1 MAIKKIADYKDGK
14 YRSFPSESIDK
25 YKLKEKDYFLDYC
38 KSFLHLY
45 TNPRAGALVRH
56 ESSYLRML
64 EKYATGEQGATLVKE
79 KLLRKNKNGDFYGK
93 MGKVFQ
99 TYDILPEMLDV
110 IFSINAKQSYAVS
123 TLAYDD
129 ISSHTKEIQKSVV
142 KFLLD
147 RNTRVLM
154 EKLELSQ
161 EGVSLSEAE
170 LAVYTEADVDAIF
183 DSGGIQLDWEMAAK
197 AVCNNVYVDSNA
209 KKIENKCTEE
219 LLKWGF
225 TAVRSY
231 IDKSTGTP
239 KIRNV
244 DMKNLIVRDSK
255 DNEFSDMTRFAEV
268 RWISLIEL
276 KELCPSLTRDQYQ
289 EIIEGA
295 GTYEINS
302 HFANYFTEDNIS
314 GFYNGQSSLFD
325 EIQVPI
331 LDAQWLAND
340 VEHSLYFK
348 KSDRVNRSKKVRPN
362 IELSKKEVRNG
373 DYIDKKK
380 FVKRYDAIWLI
391 GSDILLEYGV
401 AKSNSYYGP
410 KGNRTPRLDLSI
422 IKTGKKSLVDR
433 CRNFV
438 EDINLLVAKLR
449 HAIATLPPAPQ
460 LIVYQHALR
469 GVNLNGKAQSAA
481 DLIRGLIEEGI
492 LVANGQ
498 DDKGNFISGNG
509 GKAVE
514 NLNLHVIEQVTTYS
528 NEIQAN
534 INRMRHVIG
543 LPEGMDGTAGNPYQ
557 GLGKTQLAAMGS
569 SNATFPVLSL
579 IGPLFSKAL
588 LNCVGAYQA
597 LATDGDIELK
607 DISVSEHAS
616 RIFKLSKNFSE
627 ADYNVKFTYAP
638 NDEDK
643 EFILNKLVELAAIH
657 KQSNGAMGIQDSEYM
672 MLYRLVKA
680 DRFEHAIRMLAR
692 FERLRKAEAE
702 IRSQKLQ
709 EQNGQIQMQSTQVS
723 EQEKRN
729 TITAK
734 AEEDRKTV
742 ILEKGLESIN
752 DSRDAMVES
761 SATGEQKT
769 VSAGVVESQKE
780 EAHNQI
786 APVLTQVMGTIEE
799 QNAVKEAQA
808 QQAMAEQEQAQQA

>member
-1 MAIKKIADYKDGK
+1 MAIKKIADYQDGK
-14 YRSFPSESIDK
+14 YRSFPSESIEK

-45 TNPRAGALVRH
+45 TNSNSRALVRY
-56 ESSYLRML
+56 ESEYLSML
-64 EKYATGEQGATLVKE
+64 ERYATGEQGAKLVKE
-79 KLLRKNKNGDFYGK
+79 KLLRKDKTTGQFYGK

-110 IFSINAKQSYAVS
+110 IFSINAKQSYSIS

-129 ISSHTKEIQKSVV
+129 ISSQTKETQKAIV
-142 KFLLD
+142 KYLLD
-147 RNTRVLM
+147 RNTRLLL
-154 EKLELSQ
+154 EKLELTQ
-161 EGVSLSEAE
+161 EGVSLSQAE
-170 LAVYTEADVDAIF
+170 QEVYSEDDVDAIF

-209 KKIENKCTEE
+209 KKIENRCTEE

-239 KIRNV
+239 KLRNV
-244 DMKNLIVRDSK
+244 DMRNLIIENSK
-255 DNEFSDMTRFAEV
+255 ENDFSDKKRFAEV

-276 KELCPSLTRDQYQ
+276 KELCPSLTYDQYE
-289 EIIEGA
+289 EIIDGA
-295 GTYEINS
+295 GTYSINS
-302 HFANYFTEDNIS
+302 HFKNYMNEENYR
-314 GFYNGQSSLFD
+314 GFYNGSSSLFD
-325 EIQVPI
+325 DIQVPI
-331 LDAQWLAND
+331 LDAQWLATD

-348 KSDRVNRSKKVRPN
+348 KNDIEVSKKVKPGT
-362 IELSKKEVRNG
+362 ELSRKEIKNKN
-373 DYIDKKK
+373 YIEKKK

-401 AKSNSYYGP
+401 AKSNCYYGP

-460 LIVYQHALR
+460 LVVYQHALR
-469 GVNLNGKAQSAA
+469 GVSLNGKPQQAA

-498 DDKGNFISGNG
+498 NEKGEFISANG

-534 INRMRHVIG
+534 INRMRHVLG
-543 LPEGMDGTAGNPYQ
+543 LPEGLDGTAGNPYQ
-557 GLGKTQLAAMGS
+557 GVGKQQLAAMGS
-569 SNATFPVLSL
+569 SNATFPILSL
-579 IGPLFSKAL
+579 IGPLFSEAF

-597 LATDGDIELK
+597 LATDKEIDLK
-607 DISVSEHAS
+607 DMSVSEHAS
-616 RIFKLSKNFSE
+616 RIFKLSKNFSS
-627 ADYNVKFTYAP
+627 ADFNIKFSYAP

-643 EFILNKLVELAAIH
+643 EFLINKIVELAAIH
-657 KQSNGAMGIQDSEYM
+657 KSSNGAMGIQDSEYL
-672 MLYRLVKA
+672 MLYRLIKA

-692 FERLRKAEAE
+692 FERLRKAEAR
-702 IRSQKLQ
+702 ITSQQLQ

-723 EQEKRN
+723 EQEKRS
-729 TITAK
+729 TIIAK
-734 AEEDRKTV
+734 ADEDRKTV
-742 ILEKGLESIN
+742 LLEKGLDSIN
-752 DSRDAMVES
+752 ESRKAMVDA
-761 SATGEQKT
+761 SATGEQGNT
-769 VSAGVVESQKE
+769 SPQVVETQKE
-780 EAHNQI
+780 EAESQI
-786 APVLTQVMGTIEE
+786 VPVLGQVIGNIEE
-799 QNAVKEAQA
+799 QNAAKAAQM
-808 QQAMAEQEQAQQA
+808 QQAMAEQEQQEV